1 MIDASQLDRIV
12 EMMLSRGLD
21 ETTVQALRAAW
32 PGMHFSYCMD
42 DDICGMEP
50 VRTLPGINLYLV
62 DGREHCLSLTG
73 DPEAATGLVLA
84 EVVADD
90 D

>member
-1 MIDASQLDRIV
+1 MIDTDTLDRIAD
-12 EMMLSRGLD
+12 MTLARGLD

-42 DDICGMEP
+42 DEICGVEP
-50 VRTLPGINLYLV
+50 VRELQGMNLYLV
-62 DGREHCLSLTG
+62 DGREHCLSLTS
-73 DPEAATGLVLA
+73 DQDSATGLVLA
-84 EVVADD
+84 EVEPDD